1 MQYLQPGVWQLH
13 CRRGD
18 GQRNTEP
25 CMKTRRDFLNLGVQG
40 SAMAVAAA
48 FLPQAWSAQV
58 NTSDS
63 RNMNGMENNENSGSD
78 VHYKPPFRFGLGGV
92 PLGNEFSVVTDN
104 DAYAILE
111 AAWSAGIRYYDV
123 SPWYGLGLAERRY
136 GSFLHNKKRSE
147 YVISSKVGKLLKASK
162 TAKNRELFPF
172 SPSPNDVI
180 FDYTASGVR
189 RSIEDSL
196 QRLGIDSLDIAFV
209 HDISSDNKLLPTSWQ
224 EQFEIAKKGAFPE
237 LTRMREEGLIK
248 GWGVGVNTPEPI
260 LRVLSEADPDVCLMA
275 SQYSLIDHKNAL
287 DQLFPAVRKKNASLV
302 VGSSLNA
309 GFISGSPRYNY
320 GKDSYKIP
328 PEFLEKRKKLREVA
342 ANHGVDLRTAALQF
356 SASPDVAAALIVG
369 ASSEQQILADYTSMQ
384 TRIPSGFWTELKAE
398 KLIEQNA
405 PTPARNM

>member
-1 MQYLQPGVWQLH
+1 MTAAAALLP
-13 CRRGD
+13 
-18 GQRNTEP
+18 
-25 CMKTRRDFLNLGVQG
+25 G
-40 SAMAVAAA
+40 SA
-48 FLPQAWSAQV
+48 SAQG
-58 NTSDS
+58 NAGDS
-63 RNMNGMENNENSGSD
+63 RSMNNMKNDTNGGNS
-78 VHYKPPFRFGLGGV
+78 VHYKPPIKFGLGGV
-92 PLGNEFSVVTDN
+92 PLGNEFAVVTDK

-111 AAWSAGIRYYDV
+111 VAWSAGVRYYDV

-136 GSFLHNKKRSE
+136 GSFLHNKKRSD

-162 TAKNRELFPF
+162 TAKNHELFPF

-196 QRLGIDSLDIAFV
+196 QRLGIDSLDIVFV

-224 EQFEIAKKGAFPE
+224 EQFEIAAKGAFPE

-248 GWGVGVNTPEPI
+248 GWGIGVNTPEPI
-260 LRVLSEADPDVCLMA
+260 LRVLSEADPDVCLLA

-287 DQLFPAVRKKNASLV
+287 NQLFPAVRRKNASLV

-328 PEFLEKRKKLREVA
+328 AEILEKRKKLREVA

-384 TRIPSGFWTELKAE
+384 TKIPAEFWAELKTQ
-398 KLIEQNA
+398 KLIEQEA
-405 PTPARNM
+405 PTPA

>member
-1 MQYLQPGVWQLH
+1 
-13 CRRGD
+13 
-18 GQRNTEP
+18 
-25 CMKTRRDFLNLGVQG
+25 MKTRRDFLNLSVKG
-40 SAMAVAAA
+40 SAMAAAAA
-48 FLPQAWSAQV
+48 FLPRTSTAQV
-58 NTSDS
+58 NTKDRRST
-63 RNMNGMENNENSGSD
+63 NNMENNANNGSG
-78 VHYKPPFRFGLGGV
+78 VHYKPPFNFGLGGV
-92 PLGNEFSVVTDN
+92 PLGNEFAVVTDK

-196 QRLGIDSLDIAFV
+196 QRLGIDSLDIVFV

-224 EQFEIAKKGAFPE
+224 EQFDIAKKGAFPE

-248 GWGVGVNTPEPI
+248 GWGIGVNTPEPI

-328 PEFLEKRKKLREVA
+328 TEFLDKRKKLREVA

-384 TRIPSGFWTELKAE
+384 TKIPSEFWTELKAE

-405 PTPARNM
+405 RTPT

>member
-1 MQYLQPGVWQLH
+1 MS
-13 CRRGD
+13 
-18 GQRNTEP
+18 
-25 CMKTRRDFLNLGVQG
+25 TRREFLNLAVKG
-40 SAMAVAAA
+40 SAMTAAA
-48 FLPQAWSAQV
+48 ALLPGSASAQG
-58 NTSDS
+58 NTSDGRS
-63 RNMNGMENNENSGSD
+63 MNNMNNNASSGIN
-78 VHYKPPFRFGLGGV
+78 VHYEPPFKFGLGGV
-92 PLGNEFSVVTDN
+92 PLGNEFAVVPDK

-111 AAWSAGIRYYDV
+111 AAWSAGVRYYDV

-147 YVISSKVGKLLKASK
+147 YVISSKVGKLLKASR
-162 TAKNRELFPF
+162 TAKNSELFPF

-180 FDYTASGVR
+180 FDYTSSGVR

-196 QRLGIDSLDIAFV
+196 QRLGIDSLDIVFV
-209 HDISSDNKLLPTSWQ
+209 HDISPDNKLLPTSWQ
-224 EQFEIAKKGAFPE
+224 EQFDIAAKGAFPE

-248 GWGVGVNTPEPI
+248 GWGIGVNTPEPI
-260 LRVLSEADPDVCLMA
+260 LRVLREADPDVCLMA

-287 DQLFPAVRKKNASLV
+287 NQLFPEVRRKNASLV

-328 PEFLEKRKKLREVA
+328 TEFLEKRKQLREVA

-356 SASPDVAAALIVG
+356 SASPDVAAALVVG

-384 TRIPSGFWTELKAE
+384 TKIPSEFWADLKAQN
-398 KLIEQNA
+398 LIEQNA
-405 PTPARNM
+405 PTPT